1 MKRDHFRECLQD
13 AVEWYALA
21 ATPQPST
28 MYRQTTDET
37 EPTEGSYPAV
47 TDSRPALRDMGIDM
61 RGIIIDFL
69 AELTLTHGSRRA
81 DRLIEW
87 IHTGY
92 IERYDRE
99 HRCQIKHDKRQLQ
112 AKIAMN
118 YYGRTPY

>member
-13 AVEWYALA
+13 AVEWYVLA
-21 ATPQPST
+21 ATPQPSP

-47 TDSRPALRDMGIDM
+47 TDSRRALRDMGIDM
-61 RGIIIDFL
+61 RHIIKDFL
-69 AELTLTHGSRRA
+69 DELTLNHGSRRA

-99 HRCQIKHDKRQLQ
+99 HRCQIKHDKHQLQ
-112 AKIAMN
+112 VIIATT